1 MKTRFLLYT
10 AIIVLGIL
18 QSCDE
23 IEEPYTKDDAFIW
36 NGRKSVIFDIT
47 GHTCGNC
54 PRAHETINELV
65 KKYGDAVVPIA
76 IHGTYY
82 AVPVET
88 EDTTTPFHYD
98 FRTDI
103 GDFLTGRGVS
113 TGYYGELYL
122 PTGMVNSYA
131 IEDLTGQNSW
141 ETKIAEYISLYPEFL
156 IEIEGE
162 NNIADSSL
170 NCSIKITTNN
180 ESSRKLSLTVFVVE
194 DHILQWQK
202 DYAAT
207 PQDIKGYEHNH
218 ILRAGFNGP
227 FGETIKDNNNLTS
240 VGETINKSYSIK
252 QNKSWIISNCL
263 IVAFVYDNDTEEILQ
278 AEVFPFQK

>member
-1 MKTRFLLYT
+1 MKTRLLIYT
-10 AIIVLGIL
+10 AIIFLAIL
-18 QSCDE
+18 QSCDTIAE
-23 IEEPYTKDDAFIW
+23 GDYTKDDAFIW

-82 AVPVET
+82 AVPGT
-88 EDTTTPFHYD
+88 QDTAIPFHYD

-103 GDFLTGRGVS
+103 GDFLAGRDIS
-113 TGYYGELYL
+113 TGYYGDLYL

-131 IEDLTGQNSW
+131 VEEITGPNSW
-141 ETKIAEYISLYPEFL
+141 GTKIAEHISLYPEFL
-156 IEIEGE
+156 LEVEGE

-170 NCSIKITTNN
+170 NCSVKVTTNN
-180 ESSRKLSLTVFVVE
+180 NNSRKLSLTVFLVE

-202 DYAAT
+202 DYAAI
-207 PQDIKGYEHNH
+207 PEDIKGYEHNH
-218 ILRAGFNGP
+218 VLRAGFNGP
-227 FGETIKDNNNLTS
+227 LGETIKDNNNLTS

-252 QNKSWIISNCL
+252 QNKTWIISNCM

-278 AEVFPFQK
+278 AEVFPLQ